1 MPYVALKDLAMKT
14 LKDGSEQNAPSQK
27 FEEEEYKKIIPQCIK
42 KNLDIFV
49 AVKNLHEPNNGAY
62 VYLKSIWEKEKYIAS
77 QIYHR
82 SKPESEEQKNSA
94 ENNRDA
100 DEEQFSCSDKDMED
114 AEKDVNDFSHR
125 PIVLDDCQK
134 QTIKSA
140 FENKMTVITGSG
152 GSGKSTICRCVY
164 HLSHEK
170 DLSVRMMS
178 PTGRA
183 ARVLA
188 NKTGFTAETIHRS
201 LKMKP
206 DNEYPAEEIREDMVI
221 IDEASMLGL
230 DTMFA
235 IMYAIKENLWAHII
249 FVGDINQL
257 PSISPG
263 NFLSDMI
270 NSNCVNVVRLD
281 KIYRQDENSFIPLLA
296 NEVAKGKIVDI
307 PPNATDIKWNNLP
320 SADTWEVELRRLIKD
335 FISGN
340 NMDDLQ
346 IIAPMYRGVYGI
358 NKANEIIQD
367 LMADINN
374 EKDSPFHRGFM
385 TFYVGD
391 RIMQISNDYEKS
403 VFNGDIGKVIEAGRK
418 ATDPNSDEQKDYVTA
433 NFYGDNIKIGRAH
446 V

>member
-1 MPYVALKDLAMKT
+1 
-14 LKDGSEQNAPSQK
+14 
-27 FEEEEYKKIIPQCIK
+27 
-42 KNLDIFV
+42 
-49 AVKNLHEPNNGAY
+49 
-62 VYLKSIWEKEKYIAS
+62 
-77 QIYHR
+77 
-82 SKPESEEQKNSA
+82 
-94 ENNRDA
+94 
-100 DEEQFSCSDKDMED
+100 
-114 AEKDVNDFSHR
+114 
-125 PIVLDDCQK
+125 
-134 QTIKSA
+134 
-140 FENKMTVITGSG
+140 
-152 GSGKSTICRCVY
+152 
-164 HLSHEK
+164 
-170 DLSVRMMS
+170 
-178 PTGRA
+178 
-183 ARVLA
+183 
-188 NKTGFTAETIHRS
+188 
-201 LKMKP
+201 
-206 DNEYPAEEIREDMVI
+206 
-221 IDEASMLGL
+221 
-230 DTMFA
+230 
-235 IMYAIKENLWAHII
+235 MYAIKENLWAHII

-320 SADTWEVELRRLIKD
+320 SADTWEVELRRLVKD

-346 IIAPMYRGVYGI
+346 IIAPMYKGIYGI

-367 LMADINN
+367 LMADING

-391 RIMQISNDYEKS
+391 RCMQIENNYSLS

-433 NFYGDNIKIGRAH
+433 NFYGDNITYIGDEIEQLRLAWCVSVHKYQGSQTVYIICLLPNEASNMATKEFLYTAMTRAEKRLDIYGHMSVFRLAPTRSAIRKRYTNMNNMIKELRDNQKIFKILE
-446 V
+446 